1 MSAWLGMVGIQSIER
16 GIRREDD
23 LAYADAAG
31 YHDKFH
37 RTGPPTASEEDMG
50 HTVLGDLTIQNWQPK
65 NGMSGLAKAALALGT
80 LGLAGVAAW
89 KLLDLIPKPTPEP
102 GKTVIK
108 TVPGTDTDFTVKT
121 PIIRE

>member
-16 GIRREDD
+16 GIKREDD

-31 YHDKFH
+31 YHENFH
-37 RTGPPTASEEDMG
+37 RSAPTASEDDMG

-80 LGLAGVAAW
+80 FGLAGVAAW
-89 KLLDLIPKPTPEP
+89 KLLDLIPAPVKPEP